1 MIEYTE
7 IFNATQL
14 HHYTADTLEELFDI
28 LIEYKN
34 IKLIQYIEDSYFISL
49 SNLRK
54 KEYLQAIK
62 LSPLEYFIYNA
73 SPDDYIKAL
82 CQSTDGKVYL
92 SYVKQ

>member
-7 IFNATQL
+7 YFNGTQL

-34 IKLIQYIEDSYFISL
+34 MKLILYIENSYFIAL
-49 SNLRK
+49 STLRK
-54 KEYLQAIK
+54 KDYLEAIK

-73 SPDDYIKAL
+73 SADDYIKAL

-92 SYVKQ
+92 SYVQQ

>member
-7 IFNATQL
+7 IFNGSQL

-34 IKLIQYIEDSYFISL
+34 MKLILYIEDSYLISL

-54 KEYLQAIK
+54 KDYLEAIK

-73 SPDDYIKAL
+73 SSDDYINAL
-82 CQSTDGKVYL
+82 CKSTDGKVYL
-92 SYVKQ
+92 SYVQQ

>member
-7 IFNATQL
+7 NFNGLQL

-34 IKLIQYIEDSYFISL
+34 MKLIQYIEDSYFIAL

-54 KEYLQAIK
+54 KDYLEAIK

-73 SPDDYIKAL
+73 SADDYINAL
-82 CQSTDGKVYL
+82 CKSTDGKVYL
-92 SYVKQ
+92 SYLQQ

>member
-7 IFNATQL
+7 TFNGSRL
-14 HHYTADTLEELFDI
+14 GHYTADTLEELFDI

-34 IKLIQYIEDSYFISL
+34 MKLILYIEDSYFISL

-54 KEYLQAIK
+54 KDYLEAIK

-92 SYVKQ
+92 SYVQQ

>member
-7 IFNATQL
+7 IFNSTQL

-34 IKLIQYIEDSYFISL
+34 MKLILYIEDSYFISL
-49 SNLRK
+49 STLRK
-54 KEYLQAIK
+54 KDYLEAIK

-73 SPDDYIKAL
+73 SADDYINAL
-82 CQSTDGKVYL
+82 CKSTDGKVYL
-92 SYVKQ
+92 SYLQQ

>member
-7 IFNATQL
+7 TFNDSQIN
-14 HHYTADTLEELFDI
+14 HYTADTLEELFDI

-34 IKLIQYIEDSYFISL
+34 MKLILYIEDSYFISL

-54 KEYLQAIK
+54 KDYLEAIK

-92 SYVKQ
+92 SYVQQ

>member
-7 IFNATQL
+7 IFNGTQL

-54 KEYLQAIK
+54 KDYLQAIK

-73 SPDDYIKAL
+73 SPDDYIKSL

-92 SYVKQ
+92 SYVQQ

>member
-7 IFNATQL
+7 IFNGSQL

-34 IKLIQYIEDSYFISL
+34 IKLILYIEDSYFISL

-92 SYVKQ
+92 SYVQQ

>member
-82 CQSTDGKVYL
+82 CQSTDGQVYL
-92 SYVKQ
+92 SYVQQ